1 MVKHISCDCKCKLNS
16 TTSNSNQT
24 WNNETSQCKC
34 KNYRTYKKGYSWNP
48 STCIVKMVSI

>member
-1 MVKHISCDCKCKLNS
+1 MVKNISCDCKCKLNS
-16 TTSNSNQT
+16 ATSNSNQT